1 MLFKSIIFGLNIPIN
16 MADNVVDV
24 TPEQQQ
30 AEAAK
35 AELAQHM
42 GLALGTLKPSEVQ
55 QQAAPTGQE
64 QVQAPADPF
73 GIFKEKFGY
82 DTPETAIKDIEELRA
97 YKATPIVP
105 ELKFENEE
113 SARIVKALQAGKHAE
128 VYSILDQQIKIDR
141 LVEGEITAEKAVDVV
156 KLGMQIKYKDL
167 TPQEIDYK
175 FNKQFGAP
183 PKPALLPAEDQEEY
197 DERLKVWQAV
207 VDDKKMELMIEA
219 KLAKPELQNSKQKLV
234 FPEIV
239 QQQDPNYAQ
248 YLKML
253 ADNDK
258 AAEEA
263 TTEYKKLTPKSV
275 ETRLNFND
283 EANKIAFEF
292 QYEPSA
298 EDFNK
303 AVQMTVDEKSFWNLF
318 NNPDGTPNRQ
328 KFLRVINYA
337 INEEK
342 VLMEAIKQAK
352 NATIKAS
359 LPDNSQ
365 AGGLVR
371 QLVTA
376 PGEESEID
384 KQMRQRGIKR

>member
-1 MLFKSIIFGLNIPIN
+1 MNKYPQL
-16 MADNVVDV
+16 MADDIVQV

-30 AEAAK
+30 AEFK
-35 AELAQHM
+35 TELAQQM
-42 GLALGTLKPSEVQ
+42 GLALGTVKPSDVANTGGPAGGEQ
-55 QQAAPTGQE
+55 QQQ
-64 QVQAPADPF
+64 QAPADPF

-82 DTPETAIKDIEELRA
+82 DTPETAITDIEELRA

-113 SARIVKALQAGKHAE
+113 SAKIVKALQAGKHAE
-128 VYSILDQQIKIDR
+128 VYSILEQQMKIDR
-141 LVEGEITAEKAVDVV
+141 LTEGEITADRAADVV
-156 KLGMQIKYKDL
+156 KLGMQLKYKDL

-175 FNKQFGAP
+175 FNKQFGSPA
-183 PKPALLPAEDQEEY
+183 KPALLPAEDQEEY
-197 DERLKVWQAV
+197 EERVKNWQAI

-234 FPEIV
+234 FPEIES
-239 QQQDPNYAQ
+239 QDPGYAN
-248 YLKML
+248 YLKMV
-253 ADNDK
+253 
-258 AAEEA
+258 AAGEKTAEIA
-263 TTEYKKLTPKSV
+263 KVEYSKLTPESV
-275 ETRLNFND
+275 EKKLNFND

-292 QYEPSA
+292 QYKPSP
-298 EDFNK
+298 EKFSK
-303 AVQMTVDEKSFWNLF
+303 AIEATTDEQAFWKLF
-318 NNPDGTPNRQ
+318 DGPDGTPDRA

-337 INEEK
+337 MDEDS
-342 VLMEAIKQAK
+342 VLLEAMKQAK

-384 KQMRQRGIKR
+384 KQMRQR